1 MTEGRRGRGDPAEQI
16 EHHKLVISPGSSET
30 LQPPQSGVIT
40 ITIRPGRI
48 QTDEQEKPEGILPRR
63 REKGT
68 AQLPAV
74 MTAGTEGSFSC

>member
-1 MTEGRRGRGDPAEQI
+1 MTESRRRRGDPAEQI

-48 QTDEQEKPEGILPRR
+48 QTDEQQKPERIIPRR
-63 REKGT
+63 REEGT

-74 MTAGTEGSFSC
+74 MTAGTEGSVSR